1 MGRRKCLCGKKQPLF
16 GIEGDKRPTCCRK
29 CKTDLMVDIINK
41 KCLCGKKQPSFGL
54 EKDKRATCCKD
65 CKSAEMVD
73 IINKKCSCGKK
84 QPSFGFKTDKRGTCC
99 FECKKDDMVDIISK
113 KCLCGSGIQPSF
125 GFKTDKRATCCSKCK
140 TDKMDNIK
148 SKKCSCGKKE
158 PYFGFEGDKRAT
170 CCRECKIAN
179 MVDIRTNKCSCGK
192 KQPYWGLKEDK
203 RATCCREC
211 KTDLMVDIKHKRC
224 KADHCNIRA
233 SERRYR
239 GYCSRCF
246 FYTFPDEKLT
256 RNYKTKEN
264 TIVDHIKQKFP
275 NYDWVHDRRVVDGC
289 SLKRPD
295 LYCDFGSHIVV
306 IEVDEDTHR
315 GYSCE
320 EKRMFTIIN
329 DFGVRS
335 TIFIRIN
342 PDRYTDEKTNR
353 VIPSPFVMKK
363 DTGKLEVKNKKELN
377 IRLDHL
383 CEMIERYSVEKEY
396 KIFTLEELF
405 FC

>member
-1 MGRRKCLCGKKQPLF
+1 MGKRKCSCGKKHPIYGL
-16 GIEGDKRPTCCRK
+16 EGDKRPTRC
-29 CKTDLMVDIINK
+29 
-41 KCLCGKKQPSFGL
+41 S
-54 EKDKRATCCKD
+54 E
-65 CKSAEMVD
+65 CKSAEMV
-73 IINKKCSCGKK
+73 N
-84 QPSFGFKTDKRGTCC
+84 
-99 FECKKDDMVDIISK
+99 IISK
-113 KCLCGSGIQPSF
+113 KC
-125 GFKTDKRATCCSKCK
+125 KTDH
-140 TDKMDNIK
+140 
-148 SKKCSCGKKE
+148 CGI
-158 PYFGFEGDKRAT
+158 
-170 CCRECKIAN
+170 IAGN
-179 MVDIRTNKCSCGK
+179 S
-192 KQPYWGLKEDK
+192 
-203 RATCCREC
+203 
-211 KTDLMVDIKHKRC
+211 
-224 KADHCNIRA
+224 
-233 SERRYR
+233 RYR

-306 IEVDEDTHR
+306 IEVDEDAHR

-342 PDRYTDEKTNR
+342 PDKYTDEKTGE
-353 VIPSPFVMKK
+353 VVKSPFIMKK
-363 DTGKLEVKNKKELN
+363 DTGKIEVKNKKELN
-377 IRLDHL
+377 TRLDHL

>member
-1 MGRRKCLCGKKQPLF
+1 MGRRKCSCGSGMYPIYGLKTDKKPTCCRECKSNKMVDIISIKCSCGSDIIPLYGLKGDKRPTCCRECKTDTMENIKRRECSCGKCPTFGFKGDKRATCCKECKKDTMVAIGHKKCLCGKKQPYFGLEGDKRPTCCSECKNGCMVNIGHKKCSCGSGIIPLY
-16 GIEGDKRPTCCRK
+16 GIEGDKRPTCCR
-29 CKTDLMVDIINK
+29 
-41 KCLCGKKQPSFGL
+41 
-54 EKDKRATCCKD
+54 
-65 CKSAEMVD
+65 
-73 IINKKCSCGKK
+73 
-84 QPSFGFKTDKRGTCC
+84 
-99 FECKKDDMVDIISK
+99 ECKKDNME
-113 KCLCGSGIQPSF
+113 
-125 GFKTDKRATCCSKCK
+125 
-140 TDKMDNIK
+140 NIV
-148 SKKCSCGKKE
+148 G
-158 PYFGFEGDKRAT
+158 
-170 CCRECKIAN
+170 
-179 MVDIRTNKCSCGK
+179 
-192 KQPYWGLKEDK
+192 
-203 RATCCREC
+203 
-211 KTDLMVDIKHKRC
+211 KRC
-224 KADHCNIRA
+224 KADHCDILIGN
-233 SERRYR
+233 SRYR

-264 TIVDHIKQKFP
+264 TIVDHIKHKFP
-275 NYDWVHDRRVVDGC
+275 NYDWVHDRRVMDGC

-306 IEVDEDTHR
+306 IEVDEDAHR

-353 VIPSPFVMKK
+353 VVPSPFVMKK
-363 DTGKLEVKNKKELN
+363 DTGKLEVKNKKELD
-377 IRLDHL
+377 IRLNHL

>member
-1 MGRRKCLCGKKQPLF
+1 MEN
-16 GIEGDKRPTCCRK
+16 I
-29 CKTDLMVDIINK
+29 
-41 KCLCGKKQPSFGL
+41 S
-54 EKDKRATCCKD
+54 
-65 CKSAEMVD
+65 
-73 IINKKCSCGKK
+73 NKKCSCG
-84 QPSFGFKTDKRGTCC
+84 
-99 FECKKDDMVDIISK
+99 
-113 KCLCGSGIQPSF
+113 SGKIPIY
-125 GFKTDKRATCCSKCK
+125 GIKGDKRATCCSKCK
-140 TDKMDNIK
+140 TDLMENI
-148 SKKCSCGKKE
+148 SNKK
-158 PYFGFEGDKRAT
+158 
-170 CCRECKIAN
+170 
-179 MVDIRTNKCSCGK
+179 
-192 KQPYWGLKEDK
+192 
-203 RATCCREC
+203 
-211 KTDLMVDIKHKRC
+211 C
-224 KADHCNIRA
+224 KADHCEIFVCI
-233 SERRYR
+233 SRYR

-275 NYDWVHDRRVVDGC
+275 DYDWVNDRRVVDGC

-306 IEVDEDTHR
+306 IEVDEDAHR

-342 PDRYTDEKTNR
+342 PDKYTDEKTGE
-353 VIPSPFVMKK
+353 VVKSPFGVKQT
-363 DTGKLEVKNKKELN
+363 TGKLEVKNKKELD
-377 IRLDHL
+377 IRLNHL
-383 CEMIERYSVEKEY
+383 CDTIERYSVEKEY

>member
-1 MGRRKCLCGKKQPLF
+1 MGKKCSCGSGKYTIYGL
-16 GIEGDKRPTCCRK
+16 EGGKRPTCCR
-29 CKTDLMVDIINK
+29 
-41 KCLCGKKQPSFGL
+41 
-54 EKDKRATCCKD
+54 E
-65 CKSAEMVD
+65 CKSDKMFN
-73 IINKKCSCGKK
+73 IITKKCSCG
-84 QPSFGFKTDKRGTCC
+84 
-99 FECKKDDMVDIISK
+99 
-113 KCLCGSGIQPSF
+113 SGIIPYY
-125 GFKTDKRATCCSKCK
+125 GLKGDKRATCCSKCK
-140 TDKMDNIK
+140 SDTMFNIK
-148 SKKCSCGKKE
+148 TKKCSCGKG
-158 PYFGFEGDKRAT
+158 YS
-170 CCRECKIAN
+170 I
-179 MVDIRTNKCSCGK
+179 
-192 KQPYWGLKEDK
+192 YGLKEDK
-203 RATCCREC
+203 RATCCVECKKDDMVNIARKKCSCGSGMTPIYGLEGDKIPNYCREC
-211 KTDLMVDIKHKRC
+211 KIADMVDLRNNKCSCGSGIQPYYGLETDKRATCCSECKKDTMVNIKYKRC
-224 KADHCNIRA
+224 KADHCDMRARNIRC
-233 SERRYR
+233 R

-306 IEVDEDTHR
+306 IEVDEDAHR

-363 DTGKLEVKNKKELN
+363 DTGKLEVKNKKELDN
-377 IRLDHL
+377 RLNHL
-383 CEMIERYSVEKEY
+383 CDMIERYSVEKEY

>member
-1 MGRRKCLCGKKQPLF
+1 MGNR
-16 GIEGDKRPTCCRK
+16 
-29 CKTDLMVDIINK
+29 

-54 EKDKRATCCKD
+54 EEDKRATCCKD
-65 CKSAEMVD
+65 CKSDNMKYIKMKKCSCGSGKRRYYGLEGDKRPTCCKECKSDTMVD
-73 IINKKCSCGKK
+73 IKNKKCSCGSGIIPYFGLKTDKRPTCCSKCKTDKMVDIRNKKCSCGKK
-84 QPSFGFKTDKRGTCC
+84 QPYFG
-99 FECKKDDMVDIISK
+99 
-113 KCLCGSGIQPSF
+113 L
-125 GFKTDKRATCCSKCK
+125 KTDKRATCCW
-140 TDKMDNIK
+140 
-148 SKKCSCGKKE
+148 
-158 PYFGFEGDKRAT
+158 
-170 CCRECKIAN
+170 ECKSA
-179 MVDIRTNKCSCGK
+179 D
-192 KQPYWGLKEDK
+192 
-203 RATCCREC
+203 
-211 KTDLMVDIKHKRC
+211 MVDIKHKRC
-224 KADHCNIRA
+224 KTDHCDIQSGN
-233 SERRYR
+233 SRYR

-306 IEVDEDTHR
+306 IEVDEDAHR

-342 PDRYTDEKTNR
+342 PDKYTDEKTNR
-353 VIPSPFVMKK
+353 VVPSPFVVKK
-363 DTGKLEVKNKKELN
+363 DTGKIEVKNKKELD
-377 IRLDHL
+377 IRLNHL

>member
-1 MGRRKCLCGKKQPLF
+1 MGKKKCSCGKVEPSF
-16 GIEGDKRPTCCRK
+16 GFEGDKRPTYCRK

-41 KCLCGKKQPSFGL
+41 KCYCGKVIPSFGF
-54 EKDKRATCCKD
+54 EGDQRATCCKD
-65 CKSAEMVD
+65 CKSDNMKY
-73 IINKKCSCGKK
+73 IKMKKCLCGKK
-84 QPSFGFKTDKRGTCC
+84 QPS
-99 FECKKDDMVDIISK
+99 
-113 KCLCGSGIQPSF
+113 
-125 GFKTDKRATCCSKCK
+125 
-140 TDKMDNIK
+140 
-148 SKKCSCGKKE
+148 
-158 PYFGFEGDKRAT
+158 FGFEGDKRAT
-170 CCRECKIAN
+170 CCSECKKDT
-179 MVDIRTNKCSCGK
+179 MVNIKGRRCSCGK
-192 KQPYWGLKEDK
+192 KRPHFGFEGGKRATCCSECKKDGMVNIVSRRCSCGKKRPTYGLEGDK
-203 RATCCREC
+203 RATCCSEC
-211 KTDLMVDIKHKRC
+211 KKDTMVNIKHKKCSCGSKKIPNFGFKTDKTPTCCGECKSDTMVDITHKRC
-224 KADHCNIRA
+224 KTDHCDIQVYN
-233 SERRYR
+233 SRYR

-246 FYTFPDEKLT
+246 FYTFPDEKMT

-306 IEVDEDTHR
+306 IEVDENAHR

-363 DTGKLEVKNKKELN
+363 DTGKIEVKKQ
-377 IRLDHL
+377 
-383 CEMIERYSVEKEY
+383 ERTEYSSGS
-396 KIFTLEELF
+396 LMRDD
-405 FC
+405 